1 MPVNPSDPRVKR
13 TRQLFIQAFNDLLD
27 EKRNI
32 YSISVHDIANRAAVN
47 RATFYAHFEDKF
59 AFLSYWMTEKFQLI
73 LKKRLLDNAAFNP
86 DNLHVLVQTVF
97 QFLVRFRQYLT
108 PGDKQFEPL
117 LENAMQKEL
126 YRHLLQWLESGP
138 KQSGRQEKLEA
149 TALVVSWGIFGSAL
163 QWSREVQARALESMV
178 EEVIEVV
185 TVNLGAFWQEQ
196 PDELER
202 E

>member
-27 EKRNI
+27 EKKNL

-47 RATFYAHFEDKF
+47 RATFYAHFEEKF
-59 AFLSYWMTEKFQLI
+59 AFLAYWMTEKFQLI
-73 LKKRLLDNAAFNP
+73 LKKRLPDDAAYSP
-86 DNLHVLVQTVF
+86 DNLYVLVQTVF

-126 YRHLLQWLESGP
+126 YRLLLQWLKSGP
-138 KQSGRQEKLEA
+138 KQSGPQKKPEA

-163 QWSREVQARALESMV
+163 QWSREVQARTLESMV
-178 EEVIEVV
+178 EEIIEVV
-185 TVNLGAFWQEQ
+185 TVNLGAFWGQATG
-196 PDELER
+196 
-202 E
+202 

>member
-13 TRQLFIQAFNDLLD
+13 TRQQFIQAFNDLLD
-27 EKRNI
+27 EKRNL

-59 AFLSYWMTEKFQLI
+59 AFLAYWMTEKFQLI
-73 LKKRLLDNAAFNP
+73 LKKRLPDDAAFSP
-86 DNLHVLVQTVF
+86 DNLHILVQTVF

-126 YRHLLQWLESGP
+126 YRLLLQWLKSGP
-138 KQSGRQEKLEA
+138 KQSIPQEKLEA
-149 TALVVSWGIFGSAL
+149 QALVVSWGLFGSAL
-163 QWSREVQARALESMV
+163 QWSREVQARTLESMV

-185 TVNLGAFWQEQ
+185 TVNLGDFWEQ
-196 PDELER
+196 ATG
-202 E
+202 